1 MQDNIFIEETKR
13 WLEKVVIGLNLCPF
27 ASKPYLQNQIRFFVS
42 YANNEI
48 DILKELE
55 QELTFLAK
63 TNKKQT
69 ETTLFIL
76 ANYLKEFYQY
86 NQFLNPAEA
95 LLEQL
100 NLVGDIQIAT
110 FHPNYQFAGTEPSDA
125 ENLTNRSPYPI
136 LHLIR
141 EESLEQALLKYHHPE
156 KIPENNIKK
165 VKSLTKHHKSKLFPY
180 LEEDK
185 K

>member
-1 MQDNIFIEETKR
+1 MLDDIFIKETKS

-42 YANNEI
+42 NANNEI
-48 DILKELE
+48 EILQDLEDELK
-55 QELTFLAK
+55 FLAK
-63 TNKKQT
+63 EDKKQT
-69 ETTLFIL
+69 ETTVFIL
-76 ANYLKEFYQY
+76 ASALQEFYDY
-86 NQFLNPAEA
+86 NQFLNFADS
-95 LLEQL
+95 LLNQL

-110 FHPNYQFAGTEPSDA
+110 FHPNYQFGGTEPKDA

-141 EESLEQALLKYHHPE
+141 EESLEQALRHYHHPE

-165 VKSLTKHHKSKLFPY
+165 VKSLTQKQKIELFPY
-180 LEEDK
+180 L
-185 K
+185 